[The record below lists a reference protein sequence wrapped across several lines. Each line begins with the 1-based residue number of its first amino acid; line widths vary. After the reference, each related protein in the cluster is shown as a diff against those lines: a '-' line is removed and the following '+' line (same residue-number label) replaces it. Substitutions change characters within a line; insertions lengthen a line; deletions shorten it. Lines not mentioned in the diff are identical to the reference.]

1 MLVSLLLHSQKSCG
15 AVSSREEELTDRR
28 NERALVLL
36 RRQHEDREDQL
47 RSQEHLD
54 KKPLRYGRASSKA
67 GLHVQGTWKH
77 TLHERARHDTTENL
91 TQKQQPTTDPGESAD
106 ETHSQSDGRI
116 EESTADTEEHPR
128 VNGQRESEAKRN
140 VLQLLWVR
148 AGLLHGE
155 TG

>member
-91 TQKQQPTTDPGESAD
+91 TQKQQPTSHPGKSAD
-106 ETHSQSDGRI
+106 EAHS
-116 EESTADTEEHPR
+116 ESNGGVEQAAADTEEHPCVDR
-128 VNGQRESEAKRN
+128 KRESEAKRN
-140 VLQLLWVR
+140 VLQLLWIR
-148 AGLLHGE
+148 AGLLHGQA
-155 TG
+155 G